1 MTMEDLD
8 YLLDRI
14 AFLEDRLTQI
24 EIKLGLGNQHKN
36 VYGTQRIV
44 NPTNTTHNTTPPTSN
59 ISEVYREIQRLKAE
73 AQAKTL
79 IPPTKSSS
87 AYYLDTISDVEVSL
101 EDDVATKG
109 IVNWYNEY
117 YRSHKSKGK

>member
-1 MTMEDLD
+1 MEDLD

-24 EIKLGLGNQHKN
+24 ESKLGYRS
-36 VYGTQRIV
+36 VYGTQGVV
-44 NPTNTTHNTTPPTSN
+44 NTIHTTYNNTPPTTTHL
-59 ISEVYREIQRLKAE
+59 SEVYKEIQRLKAE
-73 AQAKTL
+73 AQAKPL

-87 AYYLDTISDVEVSL
+87 NYYSDIEVSL

>member
-24 EIKLGLGNQHKN
+24 ESKLGYRS
-36 VYGTQRIV
+36 VYGTQGVV
-44 NPTNTTHNTTPPTSN
+44 NTIHTTYNNTPPTTTHL
-59 ISEVYREIQRLKAE
+59 SEVHKEIQRLKAE

-87 AYYLDTISDVEVSL
+87 NYYSDIEVSL

>member
-1 MTMEDLD
+1 
-8 YLLDRI
+8 LDRI

-24 EIKLGLGNQHKN
+24 ESKLGYRS
-36 VYGTQRIV
+36 VYGTQGVV
-44 NPTNTTHNTTPPTSN
+44 NTIHTTYNNTPPTTTHL
-59 ISEVYREIQRLKAE
+59 SEVHKEIQRLKAE

-87 AYYLDTISDVEVSL
+87 NYYSDIEVSL

>member
-1 MTMEDLD
+1 MEDID

-24 EIKLGLGNQHKN
+24 EIKLGLGSQHKN

-44 NPTNTTHNTTPPTSN
+44 NPTHTTHNTTPPTSN
-59 ISEVYREIQRLKAE
+59 LSEVYREIQRLKAE

-79 IPPTKSSS
+79 IPPTKSFS
-87 AYYLDTISDVEVSL
+87 AYYSDVDVSL
-101 EDDVATKG
+101 KDYVVDKG
-109 IVNWYNEY
+109 IVDWYNEY
-117 YRSHKSKGK
+117 YRSHKPESK

>member
-24 EIKLGLGNQHKN
+24 ESKFGYKS
-36 VYGTQRIV
+36 VYGTQRVV
-44 NPTNTTHNTTPPTSN
+44 NTIHTTYNNTPPTTTHL
-59 ISEVYREIQRLKAE
+59 SEVYKEIQRLKAE
-73 AQAKTL
+73 AEAKTL

-87 AYYLDTISDVEVSL
+87 AYYSDVEVSL
-101 EDDVATKG
+101 EDYVADKR
-109 IVNWYNEY
+109 VNWYNEY
-117 YRSHKSKGK
+117 YGSHKPKSK

>member
-1 MTMEDLD
+1 MEDLD

-36 VYGTQRIV
+36 VYGTQRVV
-44 NPTNTTHNTTPPTSN
+44 NTIHTTYNNTPPTTTHL
-59 ISEVYREIQRLKAE
+59 SEVYKEIQRLKAKAE
-73 AQAKTL
+73 AKTL

>member
-24 EIKLGLGNQHKN
+24 ESKLGWGNQNKS
-36 VYGTQRIV
+36 VYGTGGIM
-44 NPTNTTHNTTPPTSN
+44 NAIHTKHNTTSTTTTHLT
-59 ISEVYREIQRLKAE
+59 EVYKEIQRLKAE

-79 IPPTKSSS
+79 IPPTKLST
-87 AYYLDTISDVEVSL
+87 AYYSDVDVSL
-101 EDDVATKG
+101 KDYVVDKG
-109 IVNWYNEY
+109 IVDWYNEY
-117 YRSHKSKGK
+117 YRSHKPESK

>member
-1 MTMEDLD
+1 MEDLD

-36 VYGTQRIV
+36 VYGTQRVV
-44 NPTNTTHNTTPPTSN
+44 NTIHTTYNNTPPTTTHL
-59 ISEVYREIQRLKAE
+59 SEVHKEIQRLKAE
-73 AQAKTL
+73 AEAKTL

-87 AYYLDTISDVEVSL
+87 TYYL
-101 EDDVATKG
+101 EDYAADN

-117 YRSHKSKGK
+117 YESHKTKSK